1 MILLNFVKREHLK
14 YNNKILIIVF
24 KHAALSSVGSM
35 TFDSYLNVDSLI
47 NEIMHIGVLSNNST
61 TSLQNVNRLIFVK

>member
-24 KHAALSSVGSM
+24 KHEALSSVGSM
-35 TFDSYLNVDSLI
+35 TFNSYLKVDSLI